1 MRKSIRLLMI
11 LAVLMSMSA
20 TGDAAPTPTGKT
32 IYDVVSPVG
41 RITAERKPLAA
52 SINTFN
58 GKTIGLWWELPG
70 KFAGDVTFPKLA
82 ELIEK
87 QFPQAKVI
95 PYTDMP
101 DAKGRGREEKI
112 IAGLKKLGVDVLISG
127 NGG

>member
-1 MRKSIRLLMI
+1 MVKSMRLLMI
-11 LAVLMSMSA
+11 PVLLLSMA
-20 TGDAAPTPTGKT
+20 AAGNAAPAPTGKT
-32 IYDVVSPVG
+32 VYDIVSPIG
-41 RITAERKPLAA
+41 RITAKPKPLAA
-52 SINTFN
+52 SMNTLN

-82 ELIEK
+82 ELIKK
-87 QFPQAKVI
+87 QYPQAKVI

-101 DAKGRGREEKI
+101 NGDTKTV